1 MKNIDVRGTICSNDE
16 KEIYEW
22 LGIEATAPKDVNKAL
37 IEADGDDITVLVNSG
52 GGDLMAGNEMY
63 SLLKRYEGATTAEI
77 TGFAASAATLV
88 CCGADKCV
96 ANPGIQYMIH
106 NVSSIMGGDHRDM
119 ETMAEVLQTADVS
132 IANIYRLKT
141 GLTEKELLKMMSHG
155 TQNNGLWMDAKK
167 AKEYGFVD
175 EIKGDDGSLAGPITI
190 YNSLFATVLNEEMK
204 ERFREAK
211 LGNEKAELKKQQL
224 ARLALLK
231 LKGGMRN
238 V

>member
-22 LGIEATAPKDVNKAL
+22 FGIEATAPKDVNKAL

-52 GGDLMAGNEMY
+52 GGDLKAGNEMY

-88 CCGADKCV
+88 CCGTDKCV

-211 LGNEKAELKKQQL
+211 LGNEKTELKKQQM

>member
-22 LGIEATAPKDVNKAL
+22 FGIEATAPKDVNKAL

-167 AKEYGFVD
+167 AKKYGFVD